1 MFESIT
7 REVQK
12 GGVKCGVASIAV
24 GCTIDSNR
32 DIAKFGVAYPDIP
45 GSPLALWVE
54 ENQEAMQSLE
64 RAITAA
70 HLQLVMLRSAKKSG
84 NKEKFADLLKVDLED
99 GGDGEDDEVEEQDG
113 LGDLT
118 PPIPVLQ
125 MTNDQINQYFPKL
138 IKRLL
143 DKIIIIIILIL
154 SPSSI
159 IMINRQREHHHLNHH
174 IHHHHH
180 HHHYGH
186 QPTHPSKVALN

>member
-1 MFESIT
+1 
-7 REVQK
+7 
-12 GGVKCGVASIAV
+12 
-24 GCTIDSNR
+24 
-32 DIAKFGVAYPDIP
+32 
-45 GSPLALWVE
+45 
-54 ENQEAMQSLE
+54 MQSLE

-70 HLQLVMLRSAKKSG
+70 QLQLVMLRSAKKSG
-84 NKEKFADLLKVDLED
+84 NKEKFAELLKVDLED

-159 IMINRQREHHHLNHH
+159 IMINRQREHHHF
-174 IHHHHH
+174 HHHVHHYH

-186 QPTHPSKVALN
+186 HPTHPSKVAID

>member
-1 MFESIT
+1 M
-7 REVQK
+7 
-12 GGVKCGVASIAV
+12 
-24 GCTIDSNR
+24 
-32 DIAKFGVAYPDIP
+32 
-45 GSPLALWVE
+45 ALWVE

-84 NKEKFADLLKVDLED
+84 NKEKFAELLKVDLED

-113 LGDLT
+113 LGDVT

-159 IMINRQREHHHLNHH
+159 IMINRQREHHHFYHH
-174 IHHHHH
+174 VH

-186 QPTHPSKVALN
+186 QPTHPFQVALD